1 MVRFRWH
8 RRITISISG
17 CLEGLMDAGPVEL
30 RGIPFALD
38 WDQLPEHGEPVI
50 SPTAGEIGVL
60 IEAGALTDL
69 FVSPDDAKPTVNA
82 PRLIGAPDREFQLS
96 ALVEVEFGSTF
107 DAGVLVVWAHD
118 RCWAKLCLEYSPAG
132 QPMVVSV
139 VTRGRS
145 DDANSTDVVGSGTW
159 LRISTSGPASYAF
172 HAATDGVHWNLI
184 RHFHLGAEPDDMV
197 RVGFLAQSPTG
208 AGCRATFSQLRY
220 LPEGLDDI
228 RSGD

>member
-1 MVRFRWH
+1 
-8 RRITISISG
+8 
-17 CLEGLMDAGPVEL
+17 MDAGQVEL
-30 RGIPFALD
+30 RGIPFPLD
-38 WDQLPEHGEPVI
+38 WAVLPEHGEPVI

-69 FVSPDDAKPTVNA
+69 FVSPDDAEPTLNA
-82 PRLIGAPDREFQLS
+82 PRLVGSPDREFQLS
-96 ALVEVEFGSTF
+96 ALVDVEFGSTF

-139 VTRGRS
+139 VTRGWS
-145 DDANSTDVVGSGTW
+145 DDANSTDVAGSSTW
-159 LRISTSGPASYAF
+159 LRVSTSGPASYAF
-172 HAATDGVHWNLI
+172 HAAVDGVHWNLI
-184 RHFHLGAEPDDMV
+184 RHFNLGAEPGDVV

-208 AGCRATFSQLRY
+208 TGCRATFSQLRY